1 MIHTSKS
8 KETKK
13 DVIARGS
20 EGHICN
26 MVANIGRYAAE
37 YFEEAMEQELVIH
50 TMITVEKSHIQTR
63 MEAQAPHRMMVHQK
77 QV

>member
-26 MVANIGRYAAE
+26 MVENIGRYAAE
-37 YFEEAMEQELVIH
+37 YFEEAMEEEILY
-50 TMITVEKSHIQTR
+50 EDGLFLLALLECRESGWER
-63 MEAQAPHRMMVHQK
+63 
-77 QV
+77 